1 MKRIGLFG
9 GTFDPP
15 HLGHLLIAQEALTTI
30 KLDEV
35 WFVPVSTPPHKDR
48 TGLTSGK
55 DRYDMVKAALLQE
68 GRFRVCDI
76 ELIRKGK
83 SYTIDTVRELKRTY
97 PNDEFFFLIG
107 GDMVDMLPEW
117 RGIDELKQLVTFVAF
132 NRPGASVKSRPDVH
146 FVPFVEVNI
155 SSSLIRERLAKGK
168 PIRYFVTPEVEQLI
182 EERNLYG
189 DNNE

>member
-15 HLGHLLIAQEALTTI
+15 HLGHLLIAQEALTAV

-35 WFVPVSTPPHKDR
+35 WFVPVSTPPHKER
-48 TGLTSGK
+48 AGLTSGK

-97 PNDEFFFLIG
+97 PDNEFFFLIG

-132 NRPGASVKSRPDVH
+132 NRPGASAKSQPDVH